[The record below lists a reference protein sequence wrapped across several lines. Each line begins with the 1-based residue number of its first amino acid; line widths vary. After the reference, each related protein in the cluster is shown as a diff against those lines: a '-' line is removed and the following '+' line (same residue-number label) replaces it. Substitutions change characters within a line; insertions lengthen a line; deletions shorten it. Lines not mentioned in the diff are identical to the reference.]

1 MVAVQLAAAVQQP
14 AEAAN
19 SSLNDPLTPWL
30 LPERQRT
37 LSSGRFL
44 KGLALSKDQRTPERS
59 CVACGVKLPKAQLVR
74 VARTAEGSV
83 AVDVTG
89 RAAGR
94 GAAVLTKT
102 SQEIIRDAAYICNR
116 LADDIGPGSSVE
128 SNRSIRDQVTA
139 LLQRTMSQFRSGDE
153 TDRQA
158 MVLVQ
163 NVILETIEDCTANTE
178 I

>member
-1 MVAVQLAAAVQQP
+1 MGPVVAVQLAAAVQQP

-19 SSLNDPLTPWL
+19 SSLNGPLTPWL

-44 KGLALSKDQRTPERS
+44 KGLALPKDQRTPERS

-94 GAAVLTKT
+94 GAYLCRTQSCWDRAVNKGTLARSLGHDISPQDLEQVRAYHQENIAPQAT
-102 SQEIIRDAAYICNR
+102 SH
-116 LADDIGPGSSVE
+116 
-128 SNRSIRDQVTA
+128 
-139 LLQRTMSQFRSGDE
+139 
-153 TDRQA
+153 
-158 MVLVQ
+158 
-163 NVILETIEDCTANTE
+163 
-178 I
+178 

>member
-1 MVAVQLAAAVQQP
+1 M
-14 AEAAN
+14 
-19 SSLNDPLTPWL
+19 
-30 LPERQRT
+30 
-37 LSSGRFL
+37 
-44 KGLALSKDQRTPERS
+44 
-59 CVACGVKLPKAQLVR
+59 
-74 VARTAEGSV
+74 
-83 AVDVTG
+83 
-89 RAAGR
+89 
-94 GAAVLTKT
+94 LTKT

-128 SNRSIRDQVTA
+128 SNRSIRDQITA